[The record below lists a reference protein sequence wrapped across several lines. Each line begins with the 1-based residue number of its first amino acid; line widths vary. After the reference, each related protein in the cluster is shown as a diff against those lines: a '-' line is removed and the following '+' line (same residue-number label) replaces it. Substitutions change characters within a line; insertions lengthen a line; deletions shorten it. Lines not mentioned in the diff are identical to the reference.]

1 MPAQPLSL
9 RAWAAERADLP
20 AAAVGVGVVVDAG
33 FSFTHAVPL
42 CDGRVLWPAVRRI
55 NLGGKALT
63 NYLKE
68 LVSYR
73 CSPGPMSVWLK
84 SMKSICLYYH
94 HFHCTLLL
102 PIGKVHGRRAAGKGC
117 QDSPPCWT
125 RQMQASPNQPWA
137 FDVLQQQNLLMYIFR
152 LKGYAL
158 DLHNGSK
165 RGSMPELMVVV
176 YFVTLMG
183 ALCNCAGA

>member
-20 AAAVGVGVVVDAG
+20 AAAAGVGVVVDAG

-42 CDGRVLWPAVRRI
+42 CDGRVLWPAVRRV

-73 CSPGPMSVWLK
+73 CAHPHTVHEEVRAC
-84 SMKSICLYYH
+84 ITDVQ
-94 HFHCTLLL
+94 HCKTCRTQS
-102 PIGKVHGRRAAGKGC
+102 H
-117 QDSPPCWT
+117 
-125 RQMQASPNQPWA
+125 
-137 FDVLQQQNLLMYIFR
+137 
-152 LKGYAL
+152 
-158 DLHNGSK
+158 
-165 RGSMPELMVVV
+165 
-176 YFVTLMG
+176 
-183 ALCNCAGA
+183 

>member
-1 MPAQPLSL
+1 MVFEEYGFRSFAAMPAQPLSL

-20 AAAVGVGVVVDAG
+20 AAAAGVGVVVDAG

-42 CDGRVLWPAVRRI
+42 CDGGVLWPAVRRI

-84 SMKSICLYYH
+84 SMKSICLYYY
-94 HFHCTLLL
+94 HFHCTL
-102 PIGKVHGRRAAGKGC
+102 PANWQGA
-117 QDSPPCWT
+117 W
-125 RQMQASPNQPWA
+125 QMS
-137 FDVLQQQNLLMYIFR
+137 
-152 LKGYAL
+152 
-158 DLHNGSK
+158 
-165 RGSMPELMVVV
+165 
-176 YFVTLMG
+176 
-183 ALCNCAGA
+183 C